1 MPCEKTFQGIVDPE
15 GAHNN
20 DGLIIRFDVD
30 LSSDGLSGPGRA
42 VAVIG
47 HRLAAMII
55 KMRDICVISGAD
67 PIRAPAHNMISYR
80 EYDPEAG
87 DSTSDDNYDEVPVD
101 ESWIIVGKDRL
112 HFEAR
117 LHGAFGPAI
126 VGPEILIDEIEMHFG
141 NLLQQKPLLVS
152 MLAAA

>member
-1 MPCEKTFQGIVDPE
+1 
-15 GAHNN
+15 
-20 DGLIIRFDVD
+20 
-30 LSSDGLSGPGRA
+30 
-42 VAVIG
+42 
-47 HRLAAMII
+47 MII

-141 NLLQQKPLLVS
+141 NLLQQKPLLAS